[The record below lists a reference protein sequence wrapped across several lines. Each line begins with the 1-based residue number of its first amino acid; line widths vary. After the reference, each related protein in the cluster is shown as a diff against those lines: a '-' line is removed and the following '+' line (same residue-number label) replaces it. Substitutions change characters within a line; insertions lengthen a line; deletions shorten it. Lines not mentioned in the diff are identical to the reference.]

1 MDYKVLY
8 RKYRPQDFDSIVGQ
22 EFTTKLLKN
31 AVNEDKISHAYIFTG
46 PRGTGKTSTAKIFAK
61 AINCQNLKN
70 GNPCNECDNCV
81 NINSNPDIVEIDAAS
96 NNGVDEI
103 RELINNVRLAPTMSK
118 YKVYIID
125 EFHMLS
131 TSAFNALLLTL
142 EEPPRNVVFI
152 LATTD
157 IQNVPVTILSRCQR
171 FDFKPIS
178 IDNIVDRLKYICDLE
193 KIDITDSALND
204 IALMANGGMRDALSI
219 LDQLSSSE
227 SNITSEVIEKNFGTI
242 SDKKVSELIQLL
254 EENDAMNLIN
264 LLDEFRKDGINY
276 SILVNKIITKLKNL
290 LLDIKLNKY
299 NGNLEFDDIYNL
311 IFDLNNNVLDIKFIS
326 NPYTFIEIVLL
337 KYIGLDKSKQ
347 SYTQHSNF
355 NATNDMENVKTPKNK
370 ENIDSKEDSSLSEPE
385 LNNSN
390 QSNLPLNKQLFD
402 INIRVNNCFAGVKKE
417 FLNIIKEKWDDF
429 IIYESNANKTIMS
442 YVIDT
447 EVVAASNNYCII
459 TNPLDSSVNLLNE
472 NMISLENDFNIF
484 YGKKYRI
491 VCLSNSLWEKE
502 KKDYI
507 FNVKNNKKYSII
519 DEDVNVFNTNID
531 TESNELESL
540 ANEIFGNNIEIK

>member
-31 AVNEDKISHAYIFTG
+31 AVKDNKISHAYIFTG
-46 PRGTGKTSTAKIFAK
+46 PRGTGKNKKKKIFAK
-61 AINCQNLKN
+61 AINCLNLKD
-70 GNPCNECDNCV
+70 GNPCNDCDSCLNV
-81 NINSNPDIVEIDAAS
+81 NSNPDIVEIDAAS

-103 RELINNVRLAPTMSK
+103 RELINNVRLAPSMSK

-142 EEPPRNVVFI
+142 EEPPKNVVFI

-178 IDNIVDRLKYICDLE
+178 IDNIVNRLKYVCDLE
-193 KIDITDSALND
+193 NIDITDSALLD

-227 SNITSEVIEKNFGTI
+227 NNITSEIIEKNFGAV
-242 SDKKVSELIQLL
+242 SDKKVSDLIKLL
-254 EENDAMNLIN
+254 ESNDALSLIDLIN
-264 LLDEFRKDGINY
+264 SFKQDGINY
-276 SILVNKIITKLKNL
+276 TVLVNKIIIKLKNI

-299 NGNLEFDDIYNL
+299 DGILEFDNIYNL
-311 IFDLNNNVLDIKFIS
+311 IFDLNNNVLDLKFS
-326 NPYTFIEIVLL
+326 SDPYTFIEVVLL
-337 KYIGLDKSKQ
+337 KYLNSDKNTYI
-347 SYTQHSNF
+347 YTQQDSTDDILNIPSNTKDIKEEKKDI
-355 NATNDMENVKTPKNK
+355 NQSTQNDE
-370 ENIDSKEDSSLSEPE
+370 E
-385 LNNSN
+385 NNSMEESLDN
-390 QSNLPLNKQLFD
+390 NNKHMFD
-402 INIRVNNCFAGVKKE
+402 INVRVNNCFAGVKKE

-429 IIYESNANKTIMS
+429 IIYEANANKTIMS

-447 EVVAASNNYCII
+447 EVVAASDSYCII
-459 TNPLDSSVNLLNE
+459 TNSLDSSVNLLNE
-472 NMISLENDFNIF
+472 NIISLEQDFNIF
-484 YGKKYRI
+484 YGKNYKI
-491 VCLSNSLWEKE
+491 VCLTNNLWDKE

-507 FNVKNNKKYSII
+507 FNIKNNKKYSII
-519 DEDVNVFNTNID
+519 DEDVNVFNSVDNTKND
-531 TESNELESL
+531 ELESL